1 MATTGTPR
9 RPPGSGGD
17 GSRGSQPP
25 PNPPSRRGGRA
36 RKAPRRRSFW
46 RSLWTFLQAIVL
58 VILVVLC
65 FGIGYVWLQIRNS
78 KSTVIPT
85 FNPPG
90 RTAILSSDG
99 VALAT
104 VFTENR
110 QVVSISKI
118 PKDLQNATVALED
131 QRFYQHNG
139 IDFWGIGRALTRN
152 LRSGELKGEGASTL
166 TQQLARTTGV
176 DGLTREKSIQRKV
189 HEWIIANQIEKNFT
203 KQQILEAYLNQV
215 NYGSGAY
222 GVEAAAGTYFG
233 KDVQDLDLAECALLA
248 GLPNRPSYWNPYK
261 DKDLSRKQRDIVLG
275 RMLDQK
281 YITNDQYQK
290 ALAEPIHLASPK
302 APKRG
307 SQIYHAPF
315 FVNFVMEQL
324 KAKYGEDYLLRGNLR
339 VYTTLNWEMQ
349 QVAEEEVRK
358 QVDINA
364 RSGPNQACLVA
375 IDPKTGQIKAL
386 VGGVDYGVSNFNI
399 ATQARRQPGSLFKAI
414 VYAGAID
421 SDLVTEDTSVLDARI
436 SFETGAGTWTPQDDN
451 GYSDRRVTLREAM
464 AQSINVPAV
473 KVLKEFGPT
482 NAVRYA
488 RVMGIESPLD
498 PVLSLALGSS
508 GVTPLEMTSAYATFA
523 NGGNHPVT
531 SAFTRVE
538 ETDGTTIED
547 IPAAIETHV
556 ISPKAAKQVDDM
568 LRAVVTDRYGTG
580 YKAGVIPDA
589 HGKTGTTQGHKDTWF
604 IGYTPNLVVGVWAGR
619 PVRASKHHPASYGEE
634 MGGNSWGATECV
646 PIWTAFMQRAEPI
659 FVKAVQKELSRIK
672 PAPKKEDAK
681 PADAAAAGTTT
692 GDQNAD
698 PKKPRH
704 KHHDGT
710 GDTAD
715 TSTDSAAPAAADK
728 TPDVTDNGDGT
739 VTVNVDND
747 TGLIA
752 PPGAPN
758 SSRSTFAKGS
768 EPTQRT
774 PDYGKAHDLTGDS
787 PSASATDNS
796 GDNAPADAPPDAPV
810 TPRRHADAPAPSPDP
825 VRDIAIPAIPR
836 ARAPHIPAAPRPKRV
851 EYVTVSINP
860 EDGLLATKWDPE
872 VVEKTFVKGQEPH
885 RHSHLHRPPPGEA
898 Q

>member
-9 RPPGSGGD
+9 RPSSSGGD
-17 GSRGSQPP
+17 GFRGSPP
-25 PNPPSRRGGRA
+25 PNPPRRSRRA
-36 RKAPRRRSFW
+36 RKAPPKRGFW
-46 RSLWTFLQAIVL
+46 RSVRIFFSWIMLLILIVAC
-58 VILVVLC
+58 VA
-65 FGIGYVWLQIRNS
+65 IGYVYLQIRNT
-78 KSTVIPT
+78 KTTAIPT

-90 RTAILSSDG
+90 RTSILSSDG
-99 VALAT
+99 VPLAT
-104 VFTENR
+104 VFTQNR
-110 QVVSISKI
+110 QVVSINKI

-152 LRSGELKGEGASTL
+152 LRSGELKGEGASTI
-166 TQQLARTTGV
+166 TQQLARNSGV
-176 DGLTREKSIQRKV
+176 DGLTSEKSIQRKI
-189 HEWIIANQIEKNFT
+189 HEWVIANQIEKNFT

-222 GVEAAAGTYFG
+222 GVQQAAATYFG
-233 KDVQDLDLAECALLA
+233 KDVQKLNLAECALIA
-248 GLPNRPSYWNPYK
+248 GLPNAPTRWNPYK
-261 DKDLSRKQRDIVLG
+261 DKELSKKQRNIVLG

-281 YITNDQYQK
+281 YVTPAQYQE
-290 ALAEPIHLASPK
+290 AIAAPVRLASPK

-315 FVNFVMEQL
+315 FVNYVMEQL

-358 QVDINA
+358 EVSIDA

-399 ATQARRQPGSLFKAI
+399 ATQGRRQPGSLFKAI

-421 SDLVTEDTSVLDARI
+421 SDLVTEDTRVLDSPI
-436 SFETGAGTWTPQDDN
+436 SFRTGAGIWTPKDDN
-451 GYSDRRVTLREAM
+451 GYSNSRVTLKVALAR
-464 AQSINVPAV
+464 SINVPAV
-473 KVLKEFGPT
+473 KVLKEFGPQ

-531 SAFTRVE
+531 SGFTRVE
-538 ETDGTTIED
+538 ETDGTTVED

-556 ISPKAAKQVDDM
+556 ISPKAATQLDDM
-568 LRAVVTDRYGTG
+568 LRAVVIDEHGTG
-580 YKAGVIPDA
+580 YGAGVIPNSR
-589 HGKTGTTQGHKDTWF
+589 GKTGTTQGHKDTWF

-646 PIWTAFMQRAEPI
+646 PIWTGFMKRAEPI
-659 FVKAVQKELSRIK
+659 FLKAIQKELARAKTKPKK
-672 PAPKKEDAK
+672 PAPKPVATPDES
-681 PADAAAAGTTT
+681 TTT
-692 GDQNAD
+692 GEQSAEV
-698 PKKPRH
+698 KRPRRNRRS
-704 KHHDGT
+704 G
-710 GDTAD
+710 
-715 TSTDSAAPAAADK
+715 DSAADFTHTPENTPAAADATK
-728 TPDVTDNGDGT
+728 NSDSTDNGDGT
-739 VTVNVDND
+739 VTVNIDND

-752 PPGAPN
+752 APGAPN
-758 SSRSTFAKGS
+758 SSRSTFAKGA

-774 PDYGKAHDLTGDS
+774 PDYDKPRDFPGDPPS
-787 PSASATDNS
+787 PGADSNS
-796 GDNAPADAPPDAPV
+796 GDNNDSSVDNSNAPHRRAETPSDMTTVRAISIPAVPHAR
-810 TPRRHADAPAPSPDP
+810 TPR
-825 VRDIAIPAIPR
+825 IPP
-836 ARAPHIPAAPRPKRV
+836 APRPKRV
-851 EYVTVSINP
+851 EYVTVNINP

-872 VVEKTFVKGQEPH
+872 VIEKTFIKGQEP
-885 RHSHLHRPPPGEA
+885 RKRSRLHRPPPGEA